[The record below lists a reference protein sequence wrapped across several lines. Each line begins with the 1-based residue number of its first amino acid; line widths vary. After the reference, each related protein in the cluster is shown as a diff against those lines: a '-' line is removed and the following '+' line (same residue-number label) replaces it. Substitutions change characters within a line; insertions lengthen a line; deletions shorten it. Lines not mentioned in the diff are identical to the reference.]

1 MNDEKRDKEN
11 TDLRWDKTTVDV
23 VFFKESTEYAN
34 QINLFN
40 VKAMVLKSLCGI
52 YPAMALKNG
61 NLISD
66 L

>member
-34 QINLFN
+34 QINLVN
-40 VKAMVLKSLCGI
+40 AKAMVLKSLCGI
-52 YPAMALKNG
+52 YPAMALKN
-61 NLISD
+61 
-66 L
+66 